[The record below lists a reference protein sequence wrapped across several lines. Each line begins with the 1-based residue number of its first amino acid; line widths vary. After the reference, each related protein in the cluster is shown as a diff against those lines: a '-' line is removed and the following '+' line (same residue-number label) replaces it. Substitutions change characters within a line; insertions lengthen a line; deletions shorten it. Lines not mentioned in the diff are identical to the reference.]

1 MAPSFGRRQ
10 TRATSEMF
18 GINVPWVIRP
28 GAVIARATYF
38 LRPAAALWKESPN
51 VRKSLGLAHFGGL
64 FWPTSG
70 TLKVEGVRF
79 CWSVARRAERKQ
91 NWTPR

>member
-1 MAPSFGRRQ
+1 
-10 TRATSEMF
+10 
-18 GINVPWVIRP
+18 
-28 GAVIARATYF
+28 
-38 LRPAAALWKESPN
+38 
-51 VRKSLGLAHFGGL
+51 LAHFGGL